1 MLEGRSA
8 SERIT
13 ASPRKM
19 CVPGVQAC
27 ATDGVS
33 TSRRRTTS
41 ATLPADAARECARTR
56 RLLNADALTLGAY
69 SFAEIG
75 QLVLY
80 DIVDRFT
87 RGVDV
92 ITHLLD
98 DIV

>member
-1 MLEGRSA
+1 MLEGSSA

-41 ATLPADAARECARTR
+41 ATLPAVSARECTRTR
-56 RLLNADALTLGAY
+56 RLLNADALTLSAY
-69 SFAEIG
+69 SFAEIAE
-75 QLVLY
+75 LVLY
-80 DIVDRFT
+80 DIVDRFA

-98 DIV
+98 NIV